1 MKFCFSFGMFD
12 IKYFFFCVLFVILE
26 ICINLFIYKDD
37 KEDLLNKHILLD
49 PFCNYAGC
57 LMNIFLA
64 LINNKFSRKKS
75 KPIPNKLKEENTQ
88 AIEYIFNNPYD
99 KYLSKKDFLKFFGIC
114 IFLIITDL
122 IQIIMDLNIIRDDK
136 YDKGNKIDYINMNMN
151 NTEIVNGTENTTK
164 PAKFVYEDDYLFWEF
179 LIIFILPL
187 LLTDIV
193 YYKHQK
199 ITFIILTLLEF
210 SKSFYFNFIY
220 DKFCW
225 SDIWIIVLN
234 IISAILYSTFFVYI
248 KGLMK
253 YKFISPY
260 KCCFMIGMINVPLII
275 IIYFI
280 LSLLDYWE
288 ILEICKNKTN
298 FCFNIFKLFS
308 TGLLT
313 DINNIFRL
321 IIFILIYGI
330 LMALLTKTIN
340 DFTLYHIYVPFLME
354 NFIKNIYNSINKYIE
369 YIESNNISIDELKK
383 KQIGI
388 IIFLIISFFI
398 ELIMILIFLEIIE
411 VKFCGLDKNLKKNI
425 ELRAIT
431 DSTICL
437 DDINDGFD
445 DERYSIEKY
454 NNIIN

>member
-1 MKFCFSFGMFD
+1 MQFCFSFGMFD
-12 IKYFFFCVLFVILE
+12 IKYFYFCALFVIFE
-26 ICINLFIYKDD
+26 TCINLFIYNDN
-37 KEDLLNKHILLD
+37 DLLNRHILLD
-49 PFCNYAGC
+49 PFCYYAGF
-57 LMNIFLA
+57 LLNIFPA
-64 LINNKFSRKKS
+64 LIISKCSQKKS
-75 KPIPNKLKEENTQ
+75 KQITNKLKEESTHS
-88 AIEYIFNNPYD
+88 IEYIYNNPFD
-99 KYLSKKDFLKFFGIC
+99 KYLSKKDIVKFFGIC

-122 IQIIMDLNIIRDDK
+122 IQIIFDLNIIK
-136 YDKGNKIDYINMNMN
+136 N
-151 NTEIVNGTENTTK
+151 NENDTN
-164 PAKFVYEDDYLFWEF
+164 PYKFVYEDDYLFCEF

-187 LLTDIV
+187 LLADIV

-220 DKFCW
+220 DKFFW
-225 SDIWIIVLN
+225 SDILKIVLN

-275 IIYFI
+275 IINI
-280 LSLLDYWE
+280 VLSLIDLKEYEDY
-288 ILEICKNKTN
+288 I
-298 FCFNIFKLFS
+298 NIAYLFAD
-308 TGLLT
+308 TDLT
-313 DINNIFRL
+313 EINNIIRL

-340 DFTLYHIYVPFLME
+340 DFTLYHIYIPFLVE
-354 NFIKNIYNSINKYIE
+354 NFIKNIFNSINKYIE
-369 YIESNNISIDELKK
+369 YFEYNKNNNNNNDTDDLQKL
-383 KQIGI
+383 IGI
-388 IIFLIISFFI
+388 IIFLIISFSI

-411 VKFCGLDKNLKKNI
+411 VNFCGLNKNLKKNI

-437 DDINDGFD
+437 DDINDDFD
-445 DERYSIEKY
+445 DERYSIEKD

>member
-12 IKYFFFCVLFVILE
+12 IKYFFFCISFVIFE

-64 LINNKFSRKKS
+64 LINSKFSRKKS

-122 IQIIMDLNIIRDDK
+122 IQIIFDLNIIK
-136 YDKGNKIDYINMNMN
+136 N
-151 NTEIVNGTENTTK
+151 NENDTN
-164 PAKFVYEDDYLFWEF
+164 PYKFVYEDDYLFCEF

-187 LLTDIV
+187 LLADIV

-220 DKFCW
+220 DKFFW
-225 SDIWIIVLN
+225 SDILKIVLN

-275 IIYFI
+275 IINI
-280 LSLLDYWE
+280 VLSLIDLKEYEDY
-288 ILEICKNKTN
+288 I
-298 FCFNIFKLFS
+298 NIAYLFAD
-308 TGLLT
+308 TDLT
-313 DINNIFRL
+313 EINNIIRL

-340 DFTLYHIYVPFLME
+340 DFTLYHIYIPFLVE
-354 NFIKNIYNSINKYIE
+354 NFIKNIFNSINKYIE
-369 YIESNNISIDELKK
+369 YFEYNKNNNNNNDTDDLQKL
-383 KQIGI
+383 IGI
-388 IIFLIISFFI
+388 IIFLIISFSI

-411 VKFCGLDKNLKKNI
+411 VNFCGLNKNLKKNI

-437 DDINDGFD
+437 DDINDDFD
-445 DERYSIEKY
+445 DERYSIEKD

>member
-122 IQIIMDLNIIRDDK
+122 IQIIFDLNIIK
-136 YDKGNKIDYINMNMN
+136 N
-151 NTEIVNGTENTTK
+151 NENDTN
-164 PAKFVYEDDYLFWEF
+164 PYKFVYEDDYLFCEF

-187 LLTDIV
+187 LLADIV

-210 SKSFYFNFIY
+210 SKSFYFNFIDDNY
-220 DKFCW
+220 TP
-225 SDIWIIVLN
+225 SDIWKILIN
-234 IISAILYSTFFVYI
+234 IISSILYSTFFVYI

-275 IIYFI
+275 IINI
-280 LSLLDYWE
+280 VLSLIDLKEYEDY
-288 ILEICKNKTN
+288 I
-298 FCFNIFKLFS
+298 NIAYLFAD
-308 TGLLT
+308 TDLT
-313 DINNIFRL
+313 EINNIIRL

-340 DFTLYHIYVPFLME
+340 DFTLYHIYIPFLVE
-354 NFIKNIYNSINKYIE
+354 NFIKNIFNSINKYIE
-369 YIESNNISIDELKK
+369 YFEYNKNNNNNNDTDDLQKL
-383 KQIGI
+383 IGI
-388 IIFLIISFFI
+388 IIFLIISFSI

-411 VKFCGLDKNLKKNI
+411 VNFCGLNKNLKKNI

-437 DDINDGFD
+437 DDINDDFD
-445 DERYSIEKY
+445 DERYSIEKD

>member
-26 ICINLFIYKDD
+26 ICINLFIYKDNGD
-37 KEDLLNKHILLD
+37 DILNKHLLLD
-49 PFCNYAGC
+49 PFCYYAGF

-64 LINNKFSRKKS
+64 LINSKFSRKKS
-75 KPIPNKLKEENTQ
+75 KPIPNKLKEESTH

-122 IQIIMDLNIIRDDK
+122 IQIVLDLNIINDK
-136 YDKGNKIDYINMNMN
+136 DTGSKSENMNMN
-151 NTEIVNGTENTTK
+151 NTKTVNETVNTTMS
-164 PAKFVYEDDYLFWEF
+164 AKFVYEDDYLFCEF

-187 LLTDIV
+187 LLADIV

-199 ITFIILTLLEF
+199 IAFIILTLLEF

-220 DKFCW
+220 DEYSP
-225 SDIWIIVLN
+225 SDIWEIVLN

-275 IIYFI
+275 IINI
-280 LSLLDYWE
+280 VLSLIDLKEYEDY
-288 ILEICKNKTN
+288 I
-298 FCFNIFKLFS
+298 NIAYLFAD
-308 TGLLT
+308 TDLT
-313 DINNIFRL
+313 EINNIIRL

-340 DFTLYHIYVPFLME
+340 DFTLYHIYIPFLVE
-354 NFIKNIYNSINKYIE
+354 NFIKNIFNSINKYIE
-369 YIESNNISIDELKK
+369 YFEYNKNNNNNNDTDDLQKL
-383 KQIGI
+383 IGI
-388 IIFLIISFFI
+388 IIFLIISFSI

-411 VKFCGLDKNLKKNI
+411 VNFCGLNKNLKKNI

-437 DDINDGFD
+437 DDINDDFD
-445 DERYSIEKY
+445 DERYSIEKD